1 MTFFIYVASDG
12 GIKPVLRN
20 KIRFFDKHYKINCV
34 VILPA
39 IKTSG
44 KICFGIYTGIELMTC
59 RAAESKIPFNHF
71 GRYFQFFNQVAYRYM
86 IPQDKQF
93 MPAVMRFSHAYA

>member
-1 MTFFIYVASDG
+1 MQKKMWNVS
-12 GIKPVLRN
+12 
-20 KIRFFDKHYKINCV
+20 YKINCV

-44 KICFGIYTGIELMTC
+44 KICFGIYTGIELIAY

-71 GRYFQFFNQVAYRYM
+71 GRY
-86 IPQDKQF
+86 
-93 MPAVMRFSHAYA
+93 SHYLSIGVSILLSAIDERI